1 MPRPQRLGSRKG
13 TMNQEKLLSLIE
25 DVRTI
30 ISKDLLTLEGN
41 SEGERAVAV
50 LAIDTLEAMV
60 RENI

>member
-1 MPRPQRLGSRKG
+1 
-13 TMNQEKLLSLIE
+13 MNQEKLLSLIE

-41 SEGERAVAV
+41 SEGERSVAM

>member
-1 MPRPQRLGSRKG
+1 
-13 TMNQEKLLSLIE
+13 MNQEKLLSLIE

-41 SEGERAVAV
+41 SEGERAVAM
-50 LAIDTLEAMV
+50 LAIETFEAMV